1 MYIVTIILLTVDK
14 CKSNGDGVSIFFSCL
29 YICKYVYDMVASF
42 YSLMFHWCLYT
53 EYSSLIQEIKNIL
66 SLIILFQAKKK
77 KKRKQIK
84 KPQNIPVAHTCF
96 LVRFDN
102 VIVPKLCKM

>member
-1 MYIVTIILLTVDK
+1 MYIETITLLTVDK
-14 CKSNGDGVSIFFSCL
+14 CKSNAVSIFFSCL
-29 YICKYVYDMVASF
+29 YICKYVYDIFASF

-66 SLIILFQAKKK
+66 SLIILFQAKKTQK
-77 KKRKQIK
+77 NKKQIK
-84 KPQNIPVAHTCF
+84 KPHNIPVAHTCF

>member
-14 CKSNGDGVSIFFSCL
+14 CKSNGVSIFFSCL

-77 KKRKQIK
+77 KQMI

>member
-14 CKSNGDGVSIFFSCL
+14 CKSNGVSIFFSCL

-77 KKRKQIK
+77 KKKEK
-84 KPQNIPVAHTCF
+84 KTNQKTSEYTCCTYMF
-96 LVRFDN
+96 FGS
-102 VIVPKLCKM
+102 IW

>member
-77 KKRKQIK
+77 NKKIK
-84 KPQNIPVAHTCF
+84 NQKTSEYTCCTYMF
-96 LVRFDN
+96 FGS
-102 VIVPKLCKM
+102 IW

>member
-14 CKSNGDGVSIFFSCL
+14 CKSNGVSIFFSCL

-66 SLIILFQAKKK
+66 SLIILFQAKKEK

>member
-66 SLIILFQAKKK
+66 S
-77 KKRKQIK
+77 
-84 KPQNIPVAHTCF
+84 
-96 LVRFDN
+96 
-102 VIVPKLCKM
+102 